1 MLAMINDNTNIKL
14 DNAQML
20 ELAKTSLILT
30 GNAVINL
37 SPCINNIF
45 VEMLKAILECSGRIC
60 FCGVGKT
67 GHIARKSAA
76 TFCSIGI
83 PSYFLHA
90 AESLHGDL
98 GAVHKNDLVVI
109 LSQSGEGNE
118 VKLLLPFLIKQ
129 KNKILAISFNEQSY
143 LSKNSNL
150 HILLSMNSDLCPY
163 QLVPTIS
170 ISLFLSIVDV
180 MAICLMKAKDFT
192 KEEFAMYH
200 PSGNLGRRLLLNV
213 EHVMQKKEHIPLIN
227 VNDIFYNALS
237 VIMKKRLGFVI
248 VVDNDLKPLGVIE
261 AKDIENSIIA
271 KKRDINTINI
281 KEFMSNRFII
291 LSSEMLAI
299 EAKEKLQKERINI
312 GIIVEGDQIVG
323 VCNLQDLIE
332 LNLD

>member
-1 MLAMINDNTNIKL
+1 MTNNITSENVL
-14 DNAQML
+14 D
-20 ELAKTSLILT
+20 LAKTSLILT

-37 SPCINNIF
+37 SSCINDHF
-45 VEMLKAILECSGRIC
+45 SEILESILACKGRIC

-98 GAVHKNDLVVI
+98 GAVHEDDLVVI

-129 KNKILAISFNEQSY
+129 KNKIIALSFNDQSY
-143 LSKNSNL
+143 LAKNANI
-150 HILLSMNSDLCPY
+150 HLLLKMNDDLCPY

-170 ISLFLSIVDV
+170 ISLFLSILDV
-180 MAICLMKAKDFT
+180 VAICLMKIKNFT

-200 PSGNLGRRLLLNV
+200 PSGNLGRRLLLEV

-227 VNDIFYNALS
+227 MNDNFYKSLT
-237 VIMKKRLGFVI
+237 VIMKKRLAFVI
-248 VVDNDLKPLGVIE
+248 VVDNDLKPQGVIE
-261 AKDIENSIIA
+261 AQDIDENIVL
-271 KKRDINTINI
+271 KNRDINTVNI
-281 KEFMSNRFII
+281 KEFMTSRMSLLSPDMLVIDAKKLLQENRHNVGVVI
-291 LSSEMLAI
+291 AH
-299 EAKEKLQKERINI
+299 
-312 GIIVEGDQIVG
+312 DQIVG
-323 VCNLQDLIE
+323 VCNLTDLIE

>member
-1 MLAMINDNTNIKL
+1 MINDNTNIKL
-14 DNAQML
+14 DNEQML

-37 SPCINNIF
+37 SSCINDSFI
-45 VEMLKAILECSGRIC
+45 EMLKAILQCSGRIC

-118 VKLLLPFLIKQ
+118 VKLLLPFLLKQ
-129 KNKILAISFNEQSY
+129 KNKIAAISFNHNSY

-150 HILLSMNSDLCPY
+150 HLLLSMNSDLCPY

-200 PSGNLGRRLLLNV
+200 PSGNLGRRMLLNV
-213 EHVMQKKEHIPLIN
+213 EHIMHKREHIPLIN
-227 VNDIFYNALS
+227 VNDIFYNAIS
-237 VIMKKRLGFVI
+237 IIMKKRLGFVV
-248 VVDNDLKPLGVIE
+248 VVDNDLRPLGIIE

-281 KEFMSNRFII
+281 KEFMSDRFII
-291 LSSEMLAI
+291 IPSEMLAI
-299 EAKEKLQKERINI
+299 EAKERLQKEHIN
-312 GIIVEGDQIVG
+312 VG
-323 VCNLQDLIE
+323 VVIGQDQVVGVFNLQDLIE